1 MAEVKDCGRLSRLVA
16 AEIEGGALEHKPLK
30 QIAKDTG
37 ASASYVSVM
46 VHRHRRRLA
55 AEADLPKL
63 GPLPDDTPL
72 RAIRYMMP
80 ARAWHGLMRYG
91 WMFKEA
97 APLKV
102 LRDTPDDMMLAMP
115 QIGQLALE
123 QIREKSATARTIR
136 RPRGGCSDANCL
148 LQVRSRLPRRLAGL
162 ESANAGD
169 WRSGSPLVLHR
180 PLEDRPDRG
189 EAVVRVEERAK

>member
-1 MAEVKDCGRLSRLVA
+1 M
-16 AEIEGGALEHKPLK
+16 
-30 QIAKDTG
+30 
-37 ASASYVSVM
+37 
-46 VHRHRRRLA
+46 
-55 AEADLPKL
+55 PKL

-80 ARAWHGLMRYG
+80 ARAWHGLMGYG
-91 WMFKEA
+91 WMFKED

-115 QIGQLALE
+115 QIGQLAME
-123 QIREKSATARTIR
+123 QISEKFGYGADYPATALRLFRCACGST
-136 RPRGGCSDANCL
+136 SNEDSL
-148 LQVRSRLPRRLAGL
+148 LQVRARPERRLAGL

-169 WRSGSPLVLHR
+169 WRSGDRNDAADDPLVLHR

-189 EAVVRVEERAK
+189 EAVVHVEERAA